1 MKTTDATTAT
11 ALRALAIKTLAELA
25 DNDRSISDS
34 TLLMPDGTV
43 TFIDA
48 ELLRKVARA

>member
-11 ALRALAIKTLAELA
+11 VLRALTIKALAELA
-25 DNDRSISDS
+25 DNDRSISG
-34 TLLMPDGTV
+34 LLTPDGEV